1 MKKFFASMVFVSA
14 FALLSTVRALG
25 DDLESLSGKWVAKKT
40 IQGQSITQTI
50 EIKKDKLTFE
60 VKNSDGKTVLYAEAK
75 IKLETLGS
83 FKTMKAF
90 DIKAGE
96 SSSGTESV
104 DGSRTSIYQLSGGT
118 WTMASNFDEIR
129 EEKPTVDVYTKE

>member
-40 IQGQSITQTI
+40 IQGQAITQTI
-50 EIKKDKLTFE
+50 EIKKDKLTLE

-96 SSSGTESV
+96 SSSETESV

-129 EEKPTVDVYTKE
+129 DEKPTVDVYNKE

>member
-14 FALLSTVRALG
+14 FALLSTIRALG

-96 SSSGTESV
+96 SSSETESV